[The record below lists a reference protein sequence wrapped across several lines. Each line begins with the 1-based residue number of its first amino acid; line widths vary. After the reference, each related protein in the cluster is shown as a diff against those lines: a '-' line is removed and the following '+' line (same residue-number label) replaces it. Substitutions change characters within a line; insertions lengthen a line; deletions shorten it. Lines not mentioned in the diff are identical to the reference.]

1 MRKIF
6 TFFILILFL
15 SGCDIGNQSAKIS
28 DEEYHT
34 GTEGLVIEFMDNMP
48 PEKVYETDTF
58 PAGIKLENKGAYD
71 IKNGYL
77 LLNIEQDNLDLQKG
91 SLKRSLEIDG
101 RSISNPYGE
110 SQTINYLLKANE
122 LGKETET
129 LTSTI
134 IATEC
139 YEYKTE
145 FLKTVC
151 VDTDFY
157 NLKKVAKACSS
168 EDIESSDG
176 QGAPVSISK
185 VESKMLEED
194 DVLKPTF
201 IVYITNNGNG
211 QVINSDSV
219 SAACS
224 ETGFSREDINY
235 IKVSSFFASEGA
247 SLTCKPDSVK
257 LKDNMAVVRCV
268 YEDGID
274 KNKES
279 YSTLLKIELDYGYTQ
294 TISQSVQIRGG
305 I

>member
-6 TFFILILFL
+6 VFFILILFL

-34 GTEGLVIEFMDNMP
+34 GTEGLVMEFIDNMP

-58 PAGIKLENKGAYD
+58 PVGLKLENKGAYD
-71 IKNGYL
+71 IKNGFL
-77 LLNIEQDNLDLQKG
+77 LLNIEQDNLDLEKG
-91 SLKRSLEIDG
+91 SLKRSLDIDG
-101 RSISNPYGE
+101 KSISNPYGE
-110 SQTINYLLKANE
+110 SQTISYLLKANE

-129 LTSTI
+129 MTSTI

-139 YEYKTE
+139 YQYKTE

-157 NLKKVAKACSS
+157 NLKKVTKACSS
-168 EDIESSDG
+168 EDIESEEG
-176 QGAPVSISK
+176 QGSPVYISK
-185 VESKMLEED
+185 VESKMMEED
-194 DVLKPTF
+194 NILKPTF
-201 IVYITNNGNG
+201 IIYIANSGNG
-211 QVINSDSV
+211 QVISSDSV

-224 ETGFSREDINY
+224 ETGFNREDVNY

-247 SLTCKPDSVK
+247 SLICKPDSVK
-257 LKDNMAVVRCV
+257 LKDNIAVVRCV

-294 TISQSVQIRGG
+294 TISKSLQIIGG